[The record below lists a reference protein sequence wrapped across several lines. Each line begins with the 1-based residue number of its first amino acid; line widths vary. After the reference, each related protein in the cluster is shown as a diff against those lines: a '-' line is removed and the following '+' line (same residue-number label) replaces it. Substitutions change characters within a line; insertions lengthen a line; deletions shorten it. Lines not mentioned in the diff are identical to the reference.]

1 VPLPIFAAFQLA
13 VGNRVLVLYVSIN
26 MRSRHREESQ
36 VVALLVEEREA
47 MSKRME
53 IK

>member
-1 VPLPIFAAFQLA
+1 
-13 VGNRVLVLYVSIN
+13 
-26 MRSRHREESQ
+26 MRSCHREELQ
-36 VVALLVEEREA
+36 VIVLLVEEEREA